1 MHCIECICIGTGIFY
16 YLCAQRSLQNQKFPA
31 VTIKINFLAY
41 GDFGPHGLQ
50 AIFGYLILYA
60 NCHLSTIDVNVI
72 FCQKIFGALFSVGWH
87 SIQLFVYQF

>member
-60 NCHLSTIDVNVI
+60 NCHLSTIDVVFQQI
-72 FCQKIFGALFSVGWH
+72 STFVELSVTFVFGLCVP
-87 SIQLFVYQF
+87 